1 MKEFHSSVSPK
12 GQITLPAEVRHH
24 LGIKPKDTVTI
35 QVEGSDV
42 RIIPATFTLETAAG
56 SVPALAEALTW
67 EEIEA
72 RIKEDRD
79 ERIIRTIRRA

>member
-1 MKEFHSSVSPK
+1 MREYHSSVSPK
-12 GQITLPAEVRHH
+12 GQITLPAEVRHR

-35 QVEGSDV
+35 QVEGSEV
-42 RIIPATFTLETAAG
+42 RIMPAAFTLETAAE
-56 SVPALAEALTW
+56 SVPALAEPLTW

-79 ERIIRTIRRA
+79 ERITHALRRA